1 MKKKKKSIKLLFWS
15 MGALFISVIFV
26 AGKAAASPSREL
38 PPEDDPIWDV
48 FANLPRPDD
57 SHCVDYITSQGASLA
72 QATESCQQLAQMPDE
87 IYNDMAADGMFDA
100 GRLTTDL
107 RTMADW
113 RRVENLT
120 FDHGD
125 GMIQFT
131 EPINFMSREFML
143 FMDNFAQRMEA
154 QPGLISLDA
163 DIVDGLKNRGAI
175 LTMRNVPDFDN
186 PVILVDGKVDS
197 EGVVS
202 GIVYN
207 KENHTLTFTAAHFT
221 SFEAAEA
228 SAVLAPKITKVKYRR
243 YLSKSGKVKVRV
255 SVYGKRFK
263 KKSRVYFG
271 SKKARKTSYKNNHKL
286 IAKFSWKELR
296 KLGHKKLKI
305 KVKNPNGVVG
315 TAKNRKTLGKIK
327 FL

>member
-1 MKKKKKSIKLLFWS
+1 MKKQINKLIIFLDAT
-15 MGALFISVIFV
+15 ALLTGIVFIG
-26 AGKAAASPSREL
+26 GKALAAPSGEL
-38 PPEDDPIWDV
+38 PPADDPIWEV
-48 FANLPRPDD
+48 FDALPRPDD
-57 SHCVDYITSQGASLA
+57 PNCTAFVMGQGASLA
-72 QATESCQQLAQMPDE
+72 QATEACQQLAQMPDE
-87 IYNDMAADGMFDA
+87 IYADMAADGLFDA

-107 RTMADW
+107 RAVADW

-143 FMDNFAQRMEA
+143 FMDSFAQRMEA

-186 PVILVDGKVDS
+186 PVILVDGKLDT

-207 KENHTLTFTAAHFT
+207 RENHTLTFNAAHFT

-228 SAVLAPKITKVKYRR
+228 STVAAPKITKVKYRR
-243 YLSKSGKVKVRV
+243 YLSRSGKVKVRV

-263 KKSRVYFG
+263 KKSKVYFG
-271 SKKARKTSYKNNHKL
+271 SKKAYKTNYKNRHKL
-286 IAKFSWKELR
+286 VAKFSWKELR
-296 KLGHKKLKI
+296 KLGHKKLRI
-305 KVKNPNGVVG
+305 KVKNPNGAV
-315 TAKNRKTLGKIK
+315 KEFKIRKTLSKIK